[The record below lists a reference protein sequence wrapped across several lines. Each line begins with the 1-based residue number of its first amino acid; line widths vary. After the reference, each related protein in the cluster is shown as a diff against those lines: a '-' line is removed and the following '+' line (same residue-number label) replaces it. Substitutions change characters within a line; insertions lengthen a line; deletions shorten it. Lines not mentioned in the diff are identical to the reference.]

1 MASGQVAGRI
11 ADLPTC
17 RELVER
23 IATDARERLAA
34 LSAGRAAAA

>member
-23 IATDARERLAA
+23 IAADAQDRLAA